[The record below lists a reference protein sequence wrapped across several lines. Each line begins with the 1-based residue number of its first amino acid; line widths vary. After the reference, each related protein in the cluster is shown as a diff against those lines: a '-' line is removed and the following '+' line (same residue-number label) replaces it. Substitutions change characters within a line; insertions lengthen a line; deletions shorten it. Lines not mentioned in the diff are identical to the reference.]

1 MSTSEEFYAARD
13 ARTLAYGVDPG
24 ILSRTVGIVVGPDAA
39 GNPAAQAT
47 ALALVNLLARV
58 HRSLTLWV
66 PDVELL
72 APAMVEATGLAEA
85 CEAVARAIDPHIQVI
100 AAGPGDMSRPE
111 PGVPSIAIGTDVPP
125 GCTVYLGAER
135 FLAAVDDHP
144 VPISAAPFSVLGGG
158 LAACLAAGE
167 LMRALYGHPS
177 RSRRASLW
185 NLGEGDAAEAGPAL
199 GMSPI
204 DVGDVAVIGAGA
216 VGSAFAYWMR
226 QLGHVGHWVV
236 VDHDRAEL
244 HNTNRCLG
252 MIAADAGW
260 AAGSPRGAPA
270 GKAELAASLMDA
282 EAYDGWYHEWVSL
295 PGRRPDLVLP
305 LANEF
310 DVRRAIGQRGEPVL
324 IHATTSPN
332 WTAELH
338 RHLAGRDGCID
349 CRLPQAATGAFRCAT
364 GPLPESPTASQDSGA
379 QPDRRP
385 DAALP
390 FLSAA
395 AGLLLLTALIQLEH
409 GVFPAHQQNHW
420 RLLFGP
426 GPRVWSRSTHLCVEG
441 CQHELAPEIR
451 EILNQGRRWAHL
463 G

>member
-1 MSTSEEFYAARD
+1 VSASEEFYAARD
-13 ARTLAYGVDPG
+13 ARTLAYGIDLG
-24 ILSRTVGIVVGPDAA
+24 RTVGVVVGPDAA

-58 HRSLTLWV
+58 HRSLVLWM
-66 PDVELL
+66 PDIELL
-72 APAMVEATGLAEA
+72 VPATIEATRLAEA
-85 CEAVARAIDPHIQVI
+85 CAATARAIDPYIQVTSVGPA
-100 AAGPGDMSRPE
+100 AAGPGE
-111 PGVPSIAIGTDVPP
+111 PGIPSIAIGMNVPT

-135 FLAAVDDHP
+135 FLAVVDDRP
-144 VPISAAPFSVLGGG
+144 VPISADPLSVLGGG

-167 LMRALYGHPS
+167 LMRALYGHPA

-185 NLGEGDAAEAGPAL
+185 NLDEGNEAEAGPAL

-216 VGSAFAYWMR
+216 VGSAFAYWTR
-226 QLGHVGHWVV
+226 QLGHAGDWVV

-244 HNTNRCLG
+244 HNTNRCMG
-252 MIAADAGW
+252 MVAADAGW
-260 AAGSPRGAPA
+260 GSGHPGGAPVA
-270 GKAELAASLMDA
+270 KAQLAASLLGA
-282 EAYDGWYHEWVSL
+282 EAYDGWYDEWVPL

-310 DVRRAIGQRGEPVL
+310 DVRQAIGQRGEPVL

-349 CRLPQAATGAFRCAT
+349 CRLPQPATGSMRCAT
-364 GPLPESPTASQDSGA
+364 GPLPESADESQGGQS
-379 QPDRRP
+379 DRQP

-409 GVFPAHQQNHW
+409 DAFSAHRPNHW

-426 GPRVWSRSTHLCVEG
+426 GARVWSRSTHLCVEG
-441 CQHELAPEIR
+441 CRLELAPEIR
-451 EILNQGRRWAHL
+451 HTLNQGRRWAHL

>member
-1 MSTSEEFYAARD
+1 MSANEEFYAARD
-13 ARTLAYGVDPG
+13 ARTLAYGIDPG
-24 ILSRTVGIVVGPDAA
+24 VLGRTVGVVVGPDAA

-47 ALALVNLLARV
+47 VLALVNLLARV
-58 HRSLTLWV
+58 HRSLVLWM
-66 PDVELL
+66 PDIELL
-72 APAMVEATGLAEA
+72 VPAVIEATCLAEA
-85 CEAVARAIDPHIQVI
+85 CAATARAIDPYIQVTS
-100 AAGPGDMSRPE
+100 AGPAATGPGE
-111 PGVPSIAIGTDVPP
+111 PGIPCIAIGMNVPT

-135 FLAAVDDHP
+135 FLAVVDDRP
-144 VPISAAPFSVLGGG
+144 VPISADPLSLLGGG

-167 LMRALYGHPS
+167 LMRALYGHPA

-185 NLGEGDAAEAGPAL
+185 NLDEGNAAEVGPTL
-199 GMSPI
+199 GMRPV

-216 VGSAFAYWMR
+216 VGSAFAYWTR
-226 QLGHVGHWVV
+226 QLGHAGDWVV

-252 MIAADAGW
+252 MTAADAGW
-260 AAGSPRGAPA
+260 GGGHPGGASVA
-270 GKAELAASLMDA
+270 KAELAASLVRA

-295 PGRRPDLVLP
+295 PGRRPDLVLA

-349 CRLPQAATGAFRCAT
+349 CRLPQPATESMRCAT
-364 GPLPESPTASQDSGA
+364 GPLPESADVSQTGGRA
-379 QPDRRP
+379 DRRP

-409 GVFPAHQQNHW
+409 GVFPAHRPNHW

-426 GPRVWSRSTHLCVEG
+426 GARVWSRSTHLCVEG
-441 CQHELAPEIR
+441 CQLELAPEIR
-451 EILNQGRRWAHL
+451 QTLNQGKRWAHL